1 MRWPRTS
8 LERLHDFHP
17 RFCPWP
23 ACPEHRRSRGRL
35 PVRLHGAYLSRRG
48 RRIPRF
54 LCRRCRRTFSQNSFS
69 LLYYLKRPE
78 LLRPVAALLQAG
90 SAHRQIARS
99 IGCAPSTVTRLSAR
113 LGRHALLLHARAL
126 AALPAHLSEPVV
138 LDHFEIFEFTQDCP
152 FGVATVVGARSWFW
166 YLLDPAPHRRAG
178 KVSPFQAR
186 RLARRP
192 PRPRFGG
199 YRGSADRVFDQLC
212 RLARGQRLEVRS
224 DDHPAYP
231 IAAAGRDIR
240 HQRFRN
246 PDRGPKGAPRSPAAR
261 ARDQALF
268 PVDALHQLLRHSG
281 AHYRRE
287 TLAFGRR
294 LNAIVERL
302 FLTLVWRNFVKPLSE
317 NRPRSGT
324 PAMQLRLTRKP
335 WDWQRVLAR
344 RLFPGRATLTP
355 LWQTLYRRDW
365 PTPVLPRIVT
375 HRLKHAY

>member
-8 LERLHDFHP
+8 LERMLDFHP

-23 ACPEHRRSRGRL
+23 PCPEHRRRRGLL
-35 PVRLHGAYLSRRG
+35 PVRLHGAFFSRRG

-54 LCRRCRRTFSQNSFS
+54 LCLRCRRTFSQNTFS
-69 LLYYLKRPE
+69 LTYYLKRPE
-78 LLRPVAALLQAG
+78 LLRGVASLLQAG
-90 SAHRQIARS
+90 AAHRQIARS
-99 IGCAPSTVTRLSAR
+99 LGCAPSTVTRLSAR

-126 AALPAHLSEPVV
+126 AALPSPLSEPIV
-138 LDHFEIFEFTQDCP
+138 LDHFETFEFTQDSP
-152 FGVATVVGARSWFW
+152 FGVATAVGARSWFW
-166 YLLDPAPHRRAG
+166 YLLDPAPHRRSGA
-178 KVSPFQAR
+178 VSPFQAR

-199 YRGSADRVFDQLC
+199 YRGSTRRVFAHLLL
-212 RLARGQRLEVRS
+212 LAAGNPLEVRC
-224 DDHPAYP
+224 DDHPSYP
-231 IAAAGRDIR
+231 LAAAGHPIR
-240 HQRFRN
+240 LRRFRN
-246 PDRGPKGAPRSPAAR
+246 PVRRPKGAPRSPAAR

-302 FLTLVWRNFVKPLSE
+302 FLTAVWRNFVKPLSE
-317 NRPRSGT
+317 NRPRRGT
-324 PAMQLRLTRKP
+324 PAMQLRLARRP
-335 WDWQRVLAR
+335 WDWRHVLAR
-344 RLFPGRATLTP
+344 RLFPARETLSP
-355 LWQTLYRRDW
+355 LWNVVYRRAW
-365 PTPVLPRIVT
+365 PTPLLPRILT